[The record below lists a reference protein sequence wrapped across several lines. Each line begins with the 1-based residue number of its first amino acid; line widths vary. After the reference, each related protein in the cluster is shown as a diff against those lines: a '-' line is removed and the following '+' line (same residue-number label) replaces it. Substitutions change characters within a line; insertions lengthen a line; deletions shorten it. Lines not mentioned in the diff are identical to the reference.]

1 MKSVEARGKTR
12 EEAIQG
18 ALRQLGVELYEVDKI
33 EILDEG
39 SRGLFGFG
47 ARDAH
52 VRLTCQ
58 HLHDTP
64 ARAESGGDR
73 GGDRDRD
80 RGRRGGRGR
89 DRDNRGGEQPPRG
102 QGGQG
107 QERRDGRQ
115 GGGQQSRDGQ
125 SRDGQSRGRGG
136 NEQSRGGNDANRGR
150 GRDNRGGGQQGGGQ
164 QGGGNARPQQQRRA
178 EAPAAPARENAPS
191 EDVATK
197 HTSVH
202 DEALDALRRA
212 EMFEQALADG
222 GADAPDTAAEDRAPL
237 PPAQAEEPVDPI
249 TDEQGAEAAELLRAM
264 LDKMGLPGEVA
275 FVRSDDGTPRLDVK
289 SEHTPMLI
297 GRKGHT
303 LNALQYLVN
312 RMLTKGDTAENTE
325 RLVVDIEGYVDRRRQ
340 SLEDLARTMASR
352 AKESGRIV
360 RLKPLSP
367 QERRIIHMTLRGD
380 DGVTTASH
388 GDSLYRVVSITP
400 AGGAVPRP
408 ARDQRG
414 GGGGNR
420 SRNGGSRR
428 RRGGGGGQRSG
439 ERRPQEQDPG
449 TLGD

>member
-12 EEAIQG
+12 EEAIQN

-47 ARDAH
+47 AREAS

-64 ARAESGGDR
+64 ARAESGA
-73 GGDRDRD
+73 DRDRD

-89 DRDNRGGEQPPRG
+89 GGEGRGGEREQSQRGQGG

-115 GGGQQSRDGQ
+115 GGGQQA
-125 SRDGQSRGRGG
+125 RDGQSRGRGG
-136 NEQSRGGNDANRGR
+136 SEQGRGGNDSGRGR
-150 GRDNRGGGQQGGGQ
+150 GRDNRPAGQQGRGQ
-164 QGGGNARPQQQRRA
+164 AQPQPQGGGRGRQPQPVQRRQETPA
-178 EAPAAPARENAPS
+178 EAAPAAAADDAPRP
-191 EDVATK
+191 K
-197 HTSVH
+197 HVSVH

-212 EMFEQALADG
+212 EMFEQALAEG
-222 GADAPDTAAEDRAPL
+222 GMDVQADDNAPL
-237 PPAQAEEPVDPI
+237 APAHAEEPADPI

-275 FVRSDDGTPRLDVK
+275 FVRADDGAPRLDVK

-325 RLVVDIEGYVDRRRQ
+325 RLVVDVEGYVDRRRQ

-380 DGVTTASH
+380 GGVTTASH

-400 AGGAVPRP
+400 AGGPSPRP
-408 ARDQRG
+408 QREQRG
-414 GGGGNR
+414 GQR
-420 SRNGGSRR
+420 SGNGGSRR
-428 RRGGGGGQRSG
+428 RRGGGGQRG
-439 ERRPQEQDPG
+439 GGRRPQEQDPG

>member
-39 SRGLFGFG
+39 SRGIFGFG
-47 ARDAH
+47 AREAH

-64 ARAESGGDR
+64 ARAESGGDC
-73 GGDRDRD
+73 GGDRD

-89 DRDNRGGEQPPRG
+89 DSRGGEQQPRA

-125 SRDGQSRGRGG
+125 SRGRGGSEQGRGG
-136 NEQSRGGNDANRGR
+136 NDTNRGR
-150 GRDNRGGGQQGGGQ
+150 GRDNRGGGGQ

-191 EDVATK
+191 EDGGTK

-212 EMFEQALADG
+212 EMFEQALAGG
-222 GADAPDTAAEDRAPL
+222 GADMMDAAADDRAPL

-249 TDEQGAEAAELLRAM
+249 TDEQGAEAAELLGAM

-275 FVRSDDGTPRLDVK
+275 FARSDDGTPRLEVK

-367 QERRIIHMTLRGD
+367 QERRIIHMTLRAD
-380 DGVTTASH
+380 SDVTTASH

-400 AGGAVPRP
+400 AGGPSPRP
-408 ARDQRG
+408 AREQRG
-414 GGGGNR
+414 GGGSR
-420 SRNGGSRR
+420 SGNGGSRR
-428 RRGGGGGQRSG
+428 RRSGGGQRSG
-439 ERRPQEQDPG
+439 GRRPQEQDPG

>member
-39 SRGLFGFG
+39 SRGFLGFG

-89 DRDNRGGEQPPRG
+89 DSRGGGQQPRA

-136 NEQSRGGNDANRGR
+136 SEQGRGGNDANRGR
-150 GRDNRGGGQQGGGQ
+150 GRDNRNGGGGQ
-164 QGGGNARPQQQRRA
+164 QGGGNARPQQQQRRA

-191 EDVATK
+191 EGVATK

-212 EMFEQALADG
+212 EMFEQALAD

-249 TDEQGAEAAELLRAM
+249 TDEQGAEAAELLGAM

-367 QERRIIHMTLRGD
+367 QERRIVHMTLRAD
-380 DGVTTASH
+380 SAVTTASH
-388 GDSLYRVVSITP
+388 GDGLYRVVSITP
-400 AGGAVPRP
+400 AGGPSPRP
-408 ARDQRG
+408 AREQRG
-414 GGGGNR
+414 GGGSR
-420 SRNGGSRR
+420 SGNGGSRR
-428 RRGGGGGQRSG
+428 RRSGGGQRSG
-439 ERRPQEQDPG
+439 GGRPQEQDPG
-449 TLGD
+449 TFGD

>member
-12 EEAIQG
+12 EEAIQN

-47 ARDAH
+47 ARDAR

-64 ARAESGGDR
+64 ARAESGA
-73 GGDRDRD
+73 DRDRD

-89 DRDNRGGEQPPRG
+89 GGESRGGEREQPQRGQRG

-115 GGGQQSRDGQ
+115 GGGQQARDGQ
-125 SRDGQSRGRGG
+125 ARGRGG
-136 NEQSRGGNDANRGR
+136 SEQGRGGSEQGRGR
-150 GRDNRGGGQQGGGQ
+150 GRDNRPAGQQQGRGQAQPQPQGGGRGRQ
-164 QGGGNARPQQQRRA
+164 PQPVQRRQETPA
-178 EAPAAPARENAPS
+178 ETAPAAAADDAPRP
-191 EDVATK
+191 K
-197 HTSVH
+197 HVSVH

-212 EMFEQALADG
+212 EMFEQALAEG
-222 GADAPDTAAEDRAPL
+222 GMDVQADDNAPL
-237 PPAQAEEPVDPI
+237 APAHAEEPADPI

-275 FVRSDDGTPRLDVK
+275 FVRADDGAPRLDVK

-325 RLVVDIEGYVDRRRQ
+325 RLVVDVEGYVDRRRQ

-380 DGVTTASH
+380 ADVTTASH

-400 AGGAVPRP
+400 AGGPSPRP
-408 ARDQRG
+408 QREQRG
-414 GGGGNR
+414 GQR
-420 SRNGGSRR
+420 SGNGGSRR
-428 RRGGGGGQRSG
+428 RRGGGGQRG
-439 ERRPQEQDPG
+439 GGRRPQEQDPG

>member
-39 SRGLFGFG
+39 SRGFLGFG

-64 ARAESGGDR
+64 ARAESGADRDR
-73 GGDRDRD
+73 GGDRD

-89 DRDNRGGEQPPRG
+89 DRDNRGGEQQQR
-102 QGGQG
+102 GQG

-115 GGGQQSRDGQ
+115 GGGQQP
-125 SRDGQSRGRGG
+125 RDGQSRGRGG
-136 NEQSRGGNDANRGR
+136 SEQGRGGNDANRGR
-150 GRDNRGGGQQGGGQ
+150 GRDNRGGGGQ
-164 QGGGNARPQQQRRA
+164 QGGGNARPQQQQQQQRRA
-178 EAPAAPARENAPS
+178 EAPARENAPS
-191 EDVATK
+191 EGVATK

-212 EMFEQALADG
+212 EMFEQAMAGG

-249 TDEQGAEAAELLRAM
+249 TDEQGAEAAELLGAM

-400 AGGAVPRP
+400 AGGPSPRP
-408 ARDQRG
+408 AREQRG
-414 GGGGNR
+414 GGSR
-420 SRNGGSRR
+420 SGNGGSRR
-428 RRGGGGGQRSG
+428 RRGGGGQRSG
-439 ERRPQEQDPG
+439 GRRPQEQDPG

>member
-39 SRGLFGFG
+39 SRGFLGFG

-64 ARAESGGDR
+64 ARAESGADRDR

-89 DRDNRGGEQPPRG
+89 DRDNRGGEQPTRA

-136 NEQSRGGNDANRGR
+136 SEQGRGGNDANRGR
-150 GRDNRGGGQQGGGQ
+150 GRDNRGGGGGQ
-164 QGGGNARPQQQRRA
+164 QGGGNARPQQQQQQQRRA
-178 EAPAAPARENAPS
+178 EAPARENAPS
-191 EDVATK
+191 EGVATK

-212 EMFEQALADG
+212 EMFEQAMAGG

-249 TDEQGAEAAELLRAM
+249 TDEQGAEAAELLGAM

-400 AGGAVPRP
+400 AGGPSPRP
-408 ARDQRG
+408 AREQRG
-414 GGGGNR
+414 GGSR
-420 SRNGGSRR
+420 SGNGGSRR
-428 RRGGGGGQRSG
+428 RRGGGGQRSG
-439 ERRPQEQDPG
+439 GRRPQEQDPG